1 MPDYLEI
8 IWTGN
13 LAILSWLL
21 AQYFK
26 LRKEIQLMNL
36 TLVKN
41 YATNE
46 AIEKLIQ
53 NQTKMLD
60 ALSEIKIDQATIFER
75 MERYHAEKENTVQSQ
90 RKKS

>member
-8 IWTGN
+8 VWTGN
-13 LAILSWLL
+13 LAILGWLL
-21 AQYFK
+21 SQYFK

-75 MERYHAEKENTVQSQ
+75 MERYHAEKENTVQS
-90 RKKS
+90 RSKKY